1 MPEAGQ
7 AAVYAAVRAIPRDD
21 ERYYALDLANAVLG
35 GGSSG
40 RLFEEIRTKRSLSY
54 GAYSGFSDRAD
65 DSVLGASAQTKNE
78 TADEVM
84 QIFLDEFA
92 RLGAEP
98 LDEALLDKRRLF
110 LGGSYARALESSAGF
125 NGIVA
130 GLMQQG
136 LEPAEAAR
144 YAERLAQVTPQD
156 ASAAA
161 RDLVDPDKATVVI
174 VGNAAEFIDGVRAIR
189 PDVEVIPAEGLDVSA
204 ADFGLDE

>member
-1 MPEAGQ
+1 
-7 AAVYAAVRAIPRDD
+7 
-21 ERYYALDLANAVLG
+21 
-35 GGSSG
+35 
-40 RLFEEIRTKRSLSY
+40 
-54 GAYSGFSDRAD
+54 
-65 DSVLGASAQTKNE
+65 
-78 TADEVM
+78 
-84 QIFLDEFA
+84 
-92 RLGAEP
+92 
-98 LDEALLDKRRLF
+98 
-110 LGGSYARALESSAGF
+110 
-125 NGIVA
+125 
-130 GLMQQG
+130 MQQG